1 MPCANIAL
9 DTVNITTF
17 TIDPSP
23 AIETSGIK
31 IISNYVFVF
40 TRVFSRC
47 LIERLISHDYE
58 ESLQKND
65 FNLELK
71 SDAPPFSSGFYIKL
85 KQIPEEF
92 AMQLNRII
100 ALVLV
105 VVCFVSATFGIQR
118 RQMDEAINF
127 KKVLDRDRLELVS
140 IDGVITGARASASGA
155 MAVRDRLR
163 ELIEED
169 SVKGVLLSIN
179 SPGGTVGA
187 SKELYAA
194 VKDLS
199 EKKPVV
205 VSMLDQATSGGYYTA
220 SSATKIYANAGT
232 LTGSI
237 GVILSGFNAKELL
250 NKVGIQSQTIK
261 TGPYKDIFSSFRDL
275 SDAERQL
282 LQDLLQNTYQ
292 EFITDVAQGRKLDLE
307 VVRKLADGRIYT
319 GRQAKE
325 NKLVDVI
332 GTLDEAVADLRTL
345 ARKKFNLPETKELPI
360 RKSPASFE
368 RLLDQLLNQ
377 AGVSIALPFFDVV
390 GNGKISGAITDQL
403 TAKLAGQN
411 MQMGNYDPPVLL
423 MPSWFN

>member
-1 MPCANIAL
+1 
-9 DTVNITTF
+9 
-17 TIDPSP
+17 
-23 AIETSGIK
+23 
-31 IISNYVFVF
+31 
-40 TRVFSRC
+40 
-47 LIERLISHDYE
+47 
-58 ESLQKND
+58 
-65 FNLELK
+65 
-71 SDAPPFSSGFYIKL
+71 
-85 KQIPEEF
+85 
-92 AMQLNRII
+92 MQLNRII

>member
-1 MPCANIAL
+1 
-9 DTVNITTF
+9 
-17 TIDPSP
+17 
-23 AIETSGIK
+23 
-31 IISNYVFVF
+31 
-40 TRVFSRC
+40 
-47 LIERLISHDYE
+47 
-58 ESLQKND
+58 
-65 FNLELK
+65 
-71 SDAPPFSSGFYIKL
+71 
-85 KQIPEEF
+85 
-92 AMQLNRII
+92 MQLNRII

-118 RQMDEAINF
+118 RQMDEALNL

-140 IDGVITGARASASGA
+140 LDGVITGARASASGA

-169 SVKGVLLSIN
+169 AVKGVLLSIN

-250 NKVGIQSQTIK
+250 SKVGIQAQTIK

-275 SDAERQL
+275 SDPERQL
-282 LQDLLQNTYQ
+282 LQDLLQSTYQ
-292 EFITDVAQGRKLDLE
+292 EFITDVSKGRKLDLE

-319 GRQAKE
+319 GSQAKE
-325 NKLVDVI
+325 NKLVDAI
-332 GTLDEAVADLRTL
+332 GTLDEAIIDLRTL

-390 GNGKISGAITDQL
+390 GNGKISGAIADQL
-403 TAKLAGQN
+403 TSKLAGQN

>member
-1 MPCANIAL
+1 
-9 DTVNITTF
+9 
-17 TIDPSP
+17 
-23 AIETSGIK
+23 
-31 IISNYVFVF
+31 
-40 TRVFSRC
+40 
-47 LIERLISHDYE
+47 
-58 ESLQKND
+58 
-65 FNLELK
+65 
-71 SDAPPFSSGFYIKL
+71 
-85 KQIPEEF
+85 
-92 AMQLNRII
+92 MQLNRII

-140 IDGVITGARASASGA
+140 LDGVITGARASASGA

>member
-1 MPCANIAL
+1 
-9 DTVNITTF
+9 
-17 TIDPSP
+17 
-23 AIETSGIK
+23 
-31 IISNYVFVF
+31 
-40 TRVFSRC
+40 
-47 LIERLISHDYE
+47 
-58 ESLQKND
+58 
-65 FNLELK
+65 
-71 SDAPPFSSGFYIKL
+71 
-85 KQIPEEF
+85 
-92 AMQLNRII
+92 MQLNRII

-423 MPSWFN
+423 MPSWFI

>member
-1 MPCANIAL
+1 
-9 DTVNITTF
+9 
-17 TIDPSP
+17 
-23 AIETSGIK
+23 
-31 IISNYVFVF
+31 
-40 TRVFSRC
+40 
-47 LIERLISHDYE
+47 
-58 ESLQKND
+58 
-65 FNLELK
+65 
-71 SDAPPFSSGFYIKL
+71 
-85 KQIPEEF
+85 
-92 AMQLNRII
+92 MQLNRII

-390 GNGKISGAITDQL
+390 GICKWVITIHQ
-403 TAKLAGQN
+403 
-411 MQMGNYDPPVLL
+411 
-423 MPSWFN
+423 FC

>member
-1 MPCANIAL
+1 
-9 DTVNITTF
+9 
-17 TIDPSP
+17 
-23 AIETSGIK
+23 
-31 IISNYVFVF
+31 
-40 TRVFSRC
+40 
-47 LIERLISHDYE
+47 
-58 ESLQKND
+58 
-65 FNLELK
+65 
-71 SDAPPFSSGFYIKL
+71 
-85 KQIPEEF
+85 
-92 AMQLNRII
+92 MQLNRII

-105 VVCFVSATFGIQR
+105 AVCFISATFGIQR
-118 RQMDEAINF
+118 RQMDEALNF

-140 IDGVITGARASASGA
+140 LDGVISGGRTSASSA

-250 NKVGIQSQTIK
+250 DKVGIQAQTIK
-261 TGPYKDIFSSFRDL
+261 TGPYKEL
-275 SDAERQL
+275 GEPERQL
-282 LQDLLQNTYQ
+282 LQEILQNTYQ
-292 EFITDVAQGRKLDLE
+292 EFITDVSKGRKLDLE

-325 NKLVDVI
+325 NKLVDAI
-332 GTLDEAVADLRTL
+332 GTLDEAVADL
-345 ARKKFNLPETKELPI
+345 
-360 RKSPASFE
+360 
-368 RLLDQLLNQ
+368 
-377 AGVSIALPFFDVV
+377 
-390 GNGKISGAITDQL
+390 KILSKICS
-403 TAKLAGQN
+403 K
-411 MQMGNYDPPVLL
+411 
-423 MPSWFN
+423 

>member
-1 MPCANIAL
+1 
-9 DTVNITTF
+9 
-17 TIDPSP
+17 
-23 AIETSGIK
+23 
-31 IISNYVFVF
+31 
-40 TRVFSRC
+40 
-47 LIERLISHDYE
+47 
-58 ESLQKND
+58 
-65 FNLELK
+65 
-71 SDAPPFSSGFYIKL
+71 
-85 KQIPEEF
+85 
-92 AMQLNRII
+92 MQLNRII

-377 AGVSIALPFFDVV
+377 AGVSIALPFFDFV

>member
-1 MPCANIAL
+1 
-9 DTVNITTF
+9 
-17 TIDPSP
+17 
-23 AIETSGIK
+23 
-31 IISNYVFVF
+31 
-40 TRVFSRC
+40 
-47 LIERLISHDYE
+47 
-58 ESLQKND
+58 
-65 FNLELK
+65 
-71 SDAPPFSSGFYIKL
+71 
-85 KQIPEEF
+85 
-92 AMQLNRII
+92 MQLNRII

-118 RQMDEAINF
+118 RQMDEALNL

-140 IDGVITGARASASGA
+140 LDGVITGARASASGA

-250 NKVGIQSQTIK
+250 SKVGIQAQTIK

-275 SDAERQL
+275 SDPERQL
-282 LQDLLQNTYQ
+282 LQDLLQSTYQ
-292 EFITDVAQGRKLDLE
+292 EFITDVAKGRKLDLE

-319 GRQAKE
+319 GSQAKE
-325 NKLVDVI
+325 NKLVDAI
-332 GTLDEAVADLRTL
+332 GTLDEAVVDLRTL

-368 RLLDQLLNQ
+368 RLLDQLLNH

-390 GNGKISGAITDQL
+390 GNGKISGAIADQL
-403 TAKLAGQN
+403 TSKLAGQN

>member
-1 MPCANIAL
+1 
-9 DTVNITTF
+9 
-17 TIDPSP
+17 
-23 AIETSGIK
+23 
-31 IISNYVFVF
+31 
-40 TRVFSRC
+40 
-47 LIERLISHDYE
+47 
-58 ESLQKND
+58 
-65 FNLELK
+65 
-71 SDAPPFSSGFYIKL
+71 
-85 KQIPEEF
+85 
-92 AMQLNRII
+92 MQLNRII

-205 VSMLDQATSGGYYTA
+205 VSMLDQATSAGYYTA

>member
-1 MPCANIAL
+1 
-9 DTVNITTF
+9 
-17 TIDPSP
+17 
-23 AIETSGIK
+23 
-31 IISNYVFVF
+31 
-40 TRVFSRC
+40 
-47 LIERLISHDYE
+47 
-58 ESLQKND
+58 
-65 FNLELK
+65 
-71 SDAPPFSSGFYIKL
+71 
-85 KQIPEEF
+85 
-92 AMQLNRII
+92 MQLNRII

-105 VVCFVSATFGIQR
+105 VVCFVAATFGIQR
-118 RQMDEAINF
+118 RQMDEALNF

-140 IDGVITGARASASGA
+140 LDGVITGARASASGA

-163 ELIEED
+163 ELIEEE

-275 SDAERQL
+275 SDPERQL
-282 LQDLLQNTYQ
+282 LQDLLQSTYQ
-292 EFITDVAQGRKLDLE
+292 EFITDVAKGRKLDLE

-345 ARKKFNLPETKELPI
+345 ARKKFNLTETKELPI

-377 AGVSIALPFFDVV
+377 ANVSISLPFFDLL
-390 GNGKISGAITDQL
+390 GKGKVSGAIADQL
-403 TAKLAGQN
+403 TSKLSAQN